1 MCAAARLLSKSKVAS
16 GLCARGLCARAESRS
31 KGESCAPIDNSP
43 MVART
48 PPRRDAH
55 ARYKCLDGG
64 CVWHVPTQGPQWK
77 SGRLHPGV
85 PHFLL
90 SLSSPPH
97 TIALGVGGAKSWR
110 ARTGRA
116 RLIAAVQKVELKEAW
131 GGRGRWKQSNEI
143 QLQITSLECVICF

>member
-1 MCAAARLLSKSKVAS
+1 MCAAARQLSKSKAAS
-16 GLCARGLCARAESRS
+16 GLCARAQSRS
-31 KGESCAPIDNSP
+31 KGESCDPIDNSH

-143 QLQITSLECVICF
+143 QLQITSLECVIF